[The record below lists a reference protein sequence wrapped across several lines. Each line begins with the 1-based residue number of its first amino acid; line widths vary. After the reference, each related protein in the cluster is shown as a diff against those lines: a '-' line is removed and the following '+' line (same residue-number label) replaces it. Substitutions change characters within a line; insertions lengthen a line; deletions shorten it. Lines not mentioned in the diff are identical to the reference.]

1 MAEPAREDGRL
12 SLTIL
17 GGYLGAGKSTWLR
30 HQLYAGQFGT
40 AHVLVN
46 EAAETPVDHLML
58 SGACQL
64 TLLAGG
70 CACCDGQAEMIA
82 ALRDICD
89 DASRAGRV
97 RIDRI
102 VLETSGLADP
112 GRIAEAVRGDPV
124 LVRRIALDRIIV
136 LVDGI
141 NAQQQ
146 LARER
151 LGRRQIETAD
161 RLVVTKVDAAKP
173 EALAR
178 LVATLRVLNPA
189 ATLEA
194 SVRGETVALEVDESA
209 DPFPLSAADDD
220 DRPIRPARISLGP
233 GDNWVAL
240 STWLSAVLHA
250 RGDDV
255 VRVKGVVRTPAGRLL
270 LQSVR
275 RIVQPPEILPET
287 DDPGQDNVIVFI
299 GRGFDADALA
309 RSYRAF
315 SGAA

>member
-1 MAEPAREDGRL
+1 MAEPGREDGRL

-82 ALRDICD
+82 ALRAICD
-89 DASRAGRV
+89 EASREGGE

-112 GRIAEAVRGDPV
+112 GRIAEAIRADPV

-136 LVDGI
+136 LVDGL
-141 NAQQQ
+141 NAAQQLVQ
-146 LARER
+146 EH

-161 RLVVTKVDAAKP
+161 RLIITKVDATKP
-173 EALAR
+173 DALAR
-178 LVATLRVLNPA
+178 LIATLRLLNPA
-189 ATLEA
+189 ASIEGAVLGEA
-194 SVRGETVALEVDESA
+194 VVLAPDATARPYPLAPIAGEDI
-209 DPFPLSAADDD
+209 
-220 DRPIRPARISLGP
+220 PIRPARMVLGP

-275 RIVQPPEILPET
+275 KIVQPPEILPEA
-287 DDPGQDNVIVFI
+287 DDPTEDNVIVFI
-299 GRGFDADALA
+299 GRGFDAEALA
-309 RSYRAF
+309 RSYRLY
-315 SGAA
+315 SGGM